1 MMKRF
6 IQHITMK
13 MSGLLK
19 STGLCLMA
27 GAMAG
32 GMLFT
37 SCDMLYTK
45 SEEKLSG
52 SEFWDGADVTD
63 VESFANSM
71 YYYLRDANM
80 NSAAR
85 ILFGGDLRCA
95 PISTTNEV
103 TNADYKYIT
112 ALTTN
117 DLNSLRT
124 TYKDDN
130 DYRAD
135 GIMRWG
141 NMYKVIQA
149 ANILINEIGRTSV
162 SDTERQQFI
171 DEAIF
176 MRCLTYFML
185 VRQFGDVPY
194 YTNAYNSESL
204 VRTPMNDV
212 LHNIN
217 NDLQGILDRN
227 VLPMTQTGN
236 KKAVRA
242 SRGAVLAL
250 MMHVNMWLAA
260 FDSSNS
266 NTYYNKVVDCGKE
279 LVDNNGGAYSLV
291 PISQMTGTV
300 FKGSSDEGIFELVQ
314 NVSYG
319 AGGEMFKNECV
330 FSNKV
335 MYTPFSNKFKS
346 DLYYTYDF
354 MTKVYP
360 STEPDD
366 RVTYWFD
373 ENAYNSFE
381 SSPREIKK
389 FENVDTYNGKV
400 TSDAGNQIIFRLADA
415 ILLYAEA
422 LADLGTDDAK
432 ACELLNKVRTR
443 ANASSVNASGSDLKD
458 AIYWERVRELIGEG
472 QYFYDLVRTKKIC
485 DANYCWHT
493 ITRSQF
499 NKGAWTW
506 PISRSALTNNTKME
520 LNTYWE

>member
-1 MMKRF
+1 MKQF
-6 IQHITMK
+6 FQYITMK

-27 GAMAG
+27 GFMSG
-32 GMLFT
+32 GMLFS

-52 SEFWDGADVTD
+52 SEFWDGASATD

-80 NSAAR
+80 VSAAR
-85 ILFGGDLRCA
+85 ILLGGDLRCA
-95 PISTTNEV
+95 PIATQNNVSWGDSRLVPSMTN
-103 TNADYKYIT
+103 
-112 ALTTN
+112 N
-117 DLNSLRT
+117 DLNKLRS
-124 TYKDDN
+124 DFAGDN
-130 DYRAD
+130 DFRAD

-141 NMYKVIQA
+141 NMYKVVQA
-149 ANILINEIGRTSV
+149 ANILISQIGRTNV
-162 SDTERQQFI
+162 SDIERQQFV
-171 DEAIF
+171 DEAVF

-194 YTNAYNSESL
+194 YTNAYNEESL
-204 VRTPMNDV
+204 PRTPMNDV
-212 LHNIN
+212 LLHIS
-217 NDLQGILDRN
+217 NDLQEVLDHN
-227 VLPMTQTGN
+227 ALPMTQSGN

-250 MMHVNMWLAA
+250 MMHINMWLAC
-260 FDSSNS
+260 FDGNNS
-266 NTYYNKVVDCGKE
+266 TAYYNKVVDCGKE

-300 FKGSSDEGIFELVQ
+300 FKGASDEGIFELVQ

-319 AGGEMFKNECV
+319 TGGEMFRNECV
-330 FSNKV
+330 FSNYV
-335 MYTPFSNKFKS
+335 MYKPFTNKQRS
-346 DLYYTYDF
+346 EIYYTYDF
-354 MTKVYP
+354 MQKVYP
-360 STEPDD
+360 SVEKDD

-373 ENAYNSFE
+373 DEAYNSMMSE
-381 SSPREIKK
+381 PREIRK
-389 FENVDTYNGKV
+389 FENVDTYNNVV
-400 TSDAGNQIIFRLADA
+400 TSDAGNQVIFRLADA

-422 LADLGTDDAK
+422 LADLGTNDSK
-432 ACELLNKVRTR
+432 ACELLNKVRSR
-443 ANASSVNASGSDLKD
+443 ANASDVNASGTDLQD

-485 DANYCWHT
+485 DTNYCWHT

-499 NKGAWTW
+499 NRGAWTW
-506 PISRSALTNNTKME
+506 PISRSALNNNTKME
-520 LNTYWE
+520 LNAYWE